1 MIRKKIL
8 AKRIAAYLTLGMF
21 TFQQISFAAAVPDE
35 AAPEERRPIV
45 TSADNGVPVV
55 NIAATNGAGVSIN
68 EYSELSIDPA
78 GLILNNGYTIS
89 RTELA
94 GWIDRNPNLAYGP
107 AQIIVNQVTGAGITN
122 MNGFLEVAGGRAD
135 VVIANEN
142 GIRVSGGGFINT
154 DRAVLTTGRPE
165 FGSNGSLDRIRVTEG
180 VVSFEGKGI
189 DARGAS
195 SLEVLTRAEQINAD
209 IFANHTTHI
218 GGANDISYGSLT
230 AAPIEG
236 TGETPAVTL
245 DAAAVGGM
253 YANKI
258 RLVGTEKG
266 LGVNMGGKLVAS
278 EAAAIDA
285 DGTLHVTG
293 LINSGGSTAVTAEK
307 IQLDEGG
314 RIYGN
319 DISIKADTLVNQR
332 NEAPEQNLQKE
343 VRLLK
348 EKSEALDAVVRQDV
362 TQLRGVRAQR
372 RYQLDI
378 KEATAAYEQ
387 QRERTE
393 AARTALANHEA
404 SAVAARR
411 NLSVEAGT
419 IKNSADSILYSG
431 SDMTLNAKDTVMN
444 SGGRIE
450 SGGNMRITAPTV
462 RNENSAFSVQRV
474 VSPLRSNP
482 VRIRIDEPGN
492 REQGQTFDAGEF
504 DKIDNGYGA
513 YHRGNPDKFQL
524 CTFIHTQTQTS
535 ENALRMTN
543 AGVIESGGNLTIQ
556 GNLKNDNSQ
565 VVAGKHLSIT
575 GAADNIAA
583 QTDRRTVTFGY
594 TRASYTDRRN
604 RIHKGHVRKYRS
616 AVFMTPQA
624 EDDRPHSLGIAAL
637 GDQEDVTLATRRNV
651 NGFLDPFSIDKTAQE
666 HLHLGDGITTLK
678 DPGALFKLHPEPGAK
693 YLIETDPAFTDKK
706 RFLSSDYMLE
716 QLKWDPDKMQ
726 KRLGDGFYERRL
738 IIDQILQRTGSIL
751 PDGYE
756 DVDAAIKA
764 LMDAGIAAA
773 KDLQIAPGIALSK
786 EQIAKLKSDIIW
798 IEEQEVEVGGIREK
812 VLVPHVYFTSTKGL
826 TLSPDGSII
835 SARSIDIQTQE
846 DVHNA
851 GLILGKEDLRVDAKN
866 FANEGDIYAGT
877 AVVKTSG
884 DIRQN
889 GSITAERKAAL
900 IAGGSISSENN
911 IEHFAHQDVVRRMAD
926 ISVTGDDGT
935 LTLNAQKDIDLKGA
949 TLSAGGKNGTV
960 IVNAGENIHLKTDTL
975 SADKDMTQSGDNY
988 LRTKRSTELGTTI
1001 KAGSDV
1007 SLHAGENIDARAAYI
1022 RSDEGNVSLN
1032 ADKDISLTAGREISD
1047 DAYGIKYKSQGL
1059 LSSTTNTI
1067 RSRRESDHAIGT
1079 TISGKNVDIAADNDI
1094 ELRAAN
1100 IAADENAAVRA
1111 KDTVSL
1117 TPEAQRDITENFK
1130 SVKKSG
1136 IMGQGFGVFIGT
1148 KKTTDTYEGDALTRQ
1163 GTAIAATGSIS
1174 IAADKDAHLTN
1185 AALYAG
1191 KDADITAAG
1200 VKLDGKDNI
1209 IKEKYTHEVSQSGL
1223 SVSLGGAVMD
1233 TYNDIARPV
1242 RRIGAV
1248 RDDRLRGLYAWE
1260 IGRKLYDLT
1269 KKPADG
1275 IARYKE
1281 LLKGKNAF
1289 GLNIGLGSS
1298 HASSTTEILSYE
1310 NTGSKIE
1317 AGTDLSLRARE
1328 NDISMTGGTLQGKNV
1343 TLEAKNNIDLHAAEN
1358 TTHTVTKERSSSAGV
1373 SATYTFGAGITS
1385 VGINAERAASDGI
1398 GDRTTYTPAIIQA
1411 QEKLSMTSGADTNI
1425 IGSQASGKKVNMEV
1439 GGNLNI
1445 ESLQEKDNYS
1455 EKNSSSGFGISAELS
1470 GGKVLGK
1477 PDPFVS
1483 FGRGKIA
1490 SAWKSVTGQAG
1501 IYAGA
1506 DGFDIHV
1513 KKNTDLQG
1521 AVIASEAS
1529 SDKNKLS
1536 TGTLTHSDLENSAE
1550 YSAHQYGLTIHG
1562 LTQGKIKNKAEKNS
1576 SDSGKPENH
1585 TAESAQKSIPGIKY
1599 GLSTA
1604 TNIGLRVGANAKSVT
1619 SSGVAPAVIEV
1630 REGDAES
1637 IRALRRD
1644 TEATLSTL
1652 QKIYDKD
1659 DVKEQQELASL
1670 FLRTMDREI
1679 GSLAAQM
1686 EKRAKTPSEKEKWAE
1701 GGAYRQGLRILA
1713 SGIAG
1718 NLASGNFSAGAVGAA
1733 TSELFQKSISKLHN
1747 KSLEMIASGLLGA
1760 VGAGIAGGSGLD
1772 GAVPAA
1778 YAVQY
1783 NRYGHR
1789 RKYDGEIVKKKDG
1802 KFYSY
1807 NLASNED
1814 ELIKDPSEGGT
1825 KTVIVWEED
1834 ENENGYD
1841 VVYYADGRKVR
1852 FDGDFTSQTATPDKT
1867 NFILSNAVDEKD
1879 QLDLHITADKGISL
1893 NEVVTKKNFR
1903 TGFLDRFVDEGHGVV
1918 NSVKMIAEEPE
1929 QSARILFQ
1937 TIAAMTDID
1946 VLREVPTSVLDGIN
1960 ESLKTLRTGDSYER
1974 GRTTADILLQV
1985 ASFFPQGR
1993 VMKIFKGAEGAL
2005 MAIRAGRGFEEGI
2018 GAARKLNQPSL
2029 LIREGIQAKKAA
2041 GETAKAAG
2049 TEHRAQKAIA
2059 GEQKAAQAE
2068 KTGDRIGESVKKE
2081 PADGKVDKPAKAE
2094 KVEESE
2100 GTKAN
2105 TPAQTEKAGE
2115 SVSKAEDLLTSEGK
2129 FRKKEL
2135 EEGYLIYVARK
2146 EKQGA
2151 PPRDRIDWKEARD
2164 YFLNDSPMARGNKFN
2179 NTANEK
2185 EWYPYNEVNL
2195 ENRKR
2200 LDSYN
2205 PEKGEIVSRKAT
2217 DLEMIEMKT
2226 FESYLREL
2234 KNKYPP
2240 GTKIRSNKYDEIDG
2254 QELHGTQILEIPAS
2268 NRNFERIDEYV
2279 ALARD
2284 KYGITIR
2291 FREE

>member
-1 MIRKKIL
+1 MKRKNLL

-21 TFQQISFAAAVPDE
+21 TFQQISFAAAVPDA

-45 TSADNGVPVV
+45 TQAENGVPVV
-55 NIAATNGAGVSIN
+55 NIATTNGAGVSLN

-89 RTELA
+89 KTELA

-107 AQIIVNQVTGAGITN
+107 AQIIVNQVTGPGITN
-122 MNGFLEVAGGRAD
+122 MNGFLEVAGSKAD

-154 DRAVLTTGRPE
+154 DRAILTTGRPE
-165 FGSNGSLDRIRVTEG
+165 FGRDGSLDRIRVTEG
-180 VVSFEGKGI
+180 AVSFEGKGI

-209 IFANHTTHI
+209 IFANQTTHI
-218 GGANDISYGSLT
+218 GGANNISYGSLT

-293 LINSGGSTAVTAEK
+293 LVNSGGSTAVTAEK

-393 AARTALANHEA
+393 AARTALATHEA

-431 SDMTLNAKDTVMN
+431 GDMTLNAKDTALN

-450 SGGNMRITAPTV
+450 SGGNMHITAPTV

-482 VRIRIDEPGN
+482 LRIRIDEPGN

-624 EDDRPHSLGIAAL
+624 EDDRPYSLGIAAL
-637 GDQEDVTLATRRNV
+637 GDKEDVTLATRRNV

-666 HLHLGDGITTLK
+666 HLRLGDGIITLK

-716 QLKWDPDKMQ
+716 QLKWNPDAVQ

-738 IIDQILQRTGSIL
+738 IIDQILERTGAI
-751 PDGYE
+751 PGGDK
-756 DVDAAIKA
+756 DADAAIKA

-773 KDLQIAPGIALSK
+773 KDLQLAPGIALSK

-798 IEEQEVEVGGIREK
+798 VEEQEVEVGGIREK

-851 GLILGKEDLRVDAKN
+851 GLILGKDDLRVDAKN
-866 FANEGDIYAGT
+866 FANEGDIYART

-889 GSITAERKAAL
+889 GSITAERNAEL
-900 IAGGSISSENN
+900 TAGGSISSENN

-935 LTLNAQKDIDLKGA
+935 LTLDAQKDIDLKGA
-949 TLSAGGKNGTV
+949 TLSAGGKNAAV
-960 IVNAGENIHLKTDTL
+960 IVNAGENIRLTTDTL

-988 LRTKRSTELGTTI
+988 LRTKRSTELSTTI
-1001 KAGSDV
+1001 KASGDV

-1032 ADKDISLTAGREISD
+1032 ADKDISLTAGREILD

-1059 LSSTTNTI
+1059 LSSTTTTV
-1067 RSRRESDHAIGT
+1067 RSRRESDHAVGT
-1079 TISGKNVDIAADNDI
+1079 TISGKNVGISADNDI
-1094 ELRAAN
+1094 DLKAAN
-1100 IAADENAAVRA
+1100 IAADKDVAVRA
-1111 KDTVSL
+1111 KGTVSL
-1117 TPEAQRDITENFK
+1117 TPEAQKDLSENYK

-1148 KKTTDTYEGDALTRQ
+1148 KKTTDTYEGDALTQR
-1163 GTAIAATGSIS
+1163 GTIIAAKGNIHIS
-1174 IAADKDAHLTN
+1174 ADKDAHLTN

-1191 KDADITAAG
+1191 KDASIAAAG
-1200 VKLDGKDNI
+1200 VKLDGKDNVV
-1209 IKEKYTHEVSQSGL
+1209 KEKYTHEVSQSGL
-1223 SVSLGGAVMD
+1223 SVSLGGTVMD

-1248 RDDRLRGLYAWE
+1248 ENGMLKGLYAWQ
-1260 IGRKLYDLT
+1260 IGNKIHDLT

-1275 IARYKE
+1275 IAKYKE
-1281 LLKGKNAF
+1281 ILKGKNAF

-1298 HASSTTEILSYE
+1298 RYSDSTEILSHE
-1310 NTGSKIE
+1310 NVGSKIE

-1343 TLEAKNNIDLHAAEN
+1343 TLEAKKNIDLRAAEN
-1358 TTHTVTKERSSSAGV
+1358 TTHTVTESRSSS
-1373 SATYTFGAGITS
+1373 
-1385 VGINAERAASDGI
+1385 VGISASYSFGTGTMTDVGIHADRASSTGI
-1398 GDRTTYTPAIIQA
+1398 GERTTYTPAIVQA
-1411 QEKLSMTSGADTNI
+1411 KEKLSMTAGADTNI
-1425 IGSQASGKKVNMEV
+1425 IGSQASGKKVDMKV

-1445 ESLQEKDNYS
+1445 ESLQEKDDYR
-1455 EKNSSSGFGISAELS
+1455 EKNSSSGFNISASMS
-1470 GGKVLGK
+1470 GGINTND
-1477 PDPFVS
+1477 PDIAAS
-1483 FGRGKIA
+1483 YSKGKIH
-1490 SAWKSVTGQAG
+1490 SNWKSITGQAG

-1506 DGFDIHV
+1506 DGFHIHV
-1513 KKNTDLQG
+1513 EKNTDLKG
-1521 AVIASEAS
+1521 AVIASEAA
-1529 SDKNKLS
+1529 SDKNTLS
-1536 TGTLTHSDLENSAE
+1536 TGTLTYGNIENSAS
-1550 YSAHQYGLTIHG
+1550 YSASSKGLSYRKFASGAYGAGEGYNMKGLTPV
-1562 LTQGKIKNKAEKNS
+1562 LS
-1576 SDSGKPENH
+1576 VP
-1585 TAESAQKSIPGIKY
+1585 AQ
-1599 GLSTA
+1599 
-1604 TNIGLRVGANAKSVT
+1604 
-1619 SSGVAPAVIEV
+1619 
-1630 REGDAES
+1630 GDAASTTKSAIAPGS
-1637 IRALRRD
+1637 IDVRKNPNQDLSDLSRNTSNALNELGRIFD
-1644 TEATLSTL
+1644 KK
-1652 QKIYDKD
+1652 KIE
-1659 DVKEQQELASL
+1659 EQQELAAV
-1670 FLRTMDREI
+1670 FGE
-1679 GSLAAQM
+1679 
-1686 EKRAKTPSEKEKWAE
+1686 E
-1701 GGAYRQGLRILA
+1701 AYRLAHNMKDDGSGRKILVHA
-1713 SGIAG
+1713 AIGGIMSSITGAG
-1718 NLASGNFSAGAVGAA
+1718 F
-1733 TSELFQKSISKLHN
+1733 TS
-1747 KSLEMIASGLLGA
+1747 GA
-1760 VGAGIAGGSGLD
+1760 VGAG
-1772 GAVPAA
+1772 
-1778 YAVQY
+1778 
-1783 NRYGHR
+1783 
-1789 RKYDGEIVKKKDG
+1789 
-1802 KFYSY
+1802 
-1807 NLASNED
+1807 
-1814 ELIKDPSEGGT
+1814 
-1825 KTVIVWEED
+1825 
-1834 ENENGYD
+1834 
-1841 VVYYADGRKVR
+1841 
-1852 FDGDFTSQTATPDKT
+1852 
-1867 NFILSNAVDEKD
+1867 
-1879 QLDLHITADKGISL
+1879 L
-1893 NEVVTKKNFR
+1893 NEAVIKEIDK
-1903 TGFLDRFVDEGHGVV
+1903 
-1918 NSVKMIAEEPE
+1918 IAKHDP
-1929 QSARILFQ
+1929 
-1937 TIAAMTDID
+1937 
-1946 VLREVPTSVLDGIN
+1946 
-1960 ESLKTLRTGDSYER
+1960 
-1974 GRTTADILLQV
+1974 
-1985 ASFFPQGR
+1985 
-1993 VMKIFKGAEGAL
+1993 
-2005 MAIRAGRGFEEGI
+2005 
-2018 GAARKLNQPSL
+2018 GAAQIVSA
-2029 LIREGIQAKKAA
+2029 IVGAA
-2041 GETAKAAG
+2041 AAKAAG
-2049 TEHRAQKAIA
+2049 GNAAAGASAAASGTKWNYLLVNQYNRMRRELAAAKTE
-2059 GEQKAAQAE
+2059 EEKAAVIAFWTKIYDKQRAE
-2068 KTGDRIGESVKKE
+2068 LKQDIENFPFDGSKITRLWYEYKFLRKYRNPLYELDGTASFILPPTLSTGSKNDDPVLGKEVLQNIVSGTESLKYGYLGDHGNIPSTAQTGFRWLGRVGGVSGSIFSITDFHEDYQKYSGGDLAKAWISDLIPLGSGLAGGAAGTYVGTYIGGLVGGGSGVLTGGAAGTIVGPEGTVVGGGAGGILGGITGVSVGALVGGYTGGIVGGTAGAYIKDYVRKEQFKIKTDEEKKE
-2081 PADGKVDKPAKAE
+2081 EHSQKDD
-2094 KVEESE
+2094 
-2100 GTKAN
+2100 
-2105 TPAQTEKAGE
+2105 
-2115 SVSKAEDLLTSEGK
+2115 
-2129 FRKKEL
+2129 
-2135 EEGYLIYVARK
+2135 
-2146 EKQGA
+2146 
-2151 PPRDRIDWKEARD
+2151 
-2164 YFLNDSPMARGNKFN
+2164 
-2179 NTANEK
+2179 
-2185 EWYPYNEVNL
+2185 
-2195 ENRKR
+2195 
-2200 LDSYN
+2200 
-2205 PEKGEIVSRKAT
+2205 
-2217 DLEMIEMKT
+2217 
-2226 FESYLREL
+2226 
-2234 KNKYPP
+2234 
-2240 GTKIRSNKYDEIDG
+2240 
-2254 QELHGTQILEIPAS
+2254 QE
-2268 NRNFERIDEYV
+2268 
-2279 ALARD
+2279 
-2284 KYGITIR
+2284 
-2291 FREE
+2291 

>member
-45 TSADNGVPVV
+45 TSADNGIPVV
-55 NIAATNGAGVSIN
+55 NIAARNGAGVSIN

-142 GIRVSGGGFINT
+142 GIRVNGGGFINT

-165 FGSNGSLDRIRVTEG
+165 FGRDGSLDRIRVTEG
-180 VVSFEGKGI
+180 AVSFEGKGI
-189 DARGAS
+189 DARGAN
-195 SLEVLTRAEQINAD
+195 SLEVLTRAERINAD

-236 TGETPAVTL
+236 TGETPTVTL

-419 IKNSADSILYSG
+419 IKNSADSILYNG
-431 SDMTLNAKDTVMN
+431 SDMTLNAKDAVVN

-492 REQGQTFDAGEF
+492 REEGQTFDAGEF

-543 AGVIESGGNLTIQ
+543 AGVIESGGNLTVA
-556 GNLKNDNSQ
+556 GSLVNDNSQ

-575 GAADNIAA
+575 GATDNIAA

-604 RIHKGHVRKYRS
+604 RIHKGHVRKYRR

-624 EDDRPHSLGIAAL
+624 EDAQPRSLGIAAL
-637 GDQEDVTLATRRNV
+637 GDKEDVTLATRRNV

-666 HLHLGDGITTLK
+666 HLRLGDGITTLK

-716 QLKWDPDKMQ
+716 QLKWDPDKIQ

-738 IIDQILQRTGSIL
+738 IIDQILQRTGTI
-751 PDGYE
+751 PGGDE
-756 DVDAAIKA
+756 DADAAIKA

-773 KDLQIAPGIALSK
+773 KDLQLAPGIALSK

-812 VLVPHVYFTSTKGL
+812 VLVPHVYFTSTNGL

-851 GLILGKEDLRVDAKN
+851 GLILGKEDLRVDAKT

-889 GSITAERKAAL
+889 GSITAERKAEL
-900 IAGGSISSENN
+900 TAGGSISSENN

-935 LTLNAQKDIDLKGA
+935 LTLDAQKDIDLKGA
-949 TLSAGGKNGTV
+949 TLSAGGKNAAV
-960 IVNAGENIHLKTDTL
+960 IVNAGENIRLTTDTL

-1007 SLHAGENIDARAAYI
+1007 SLHAGENIEARAAYI
-1022 RSDEGNVSLN
+1022 RSDEGSVTLN

-1059 LSSTTNTI
+1059 LSSTKTTV

-1111 KDTVSL
+1111 KGTVSL
-1117 TPEAQRDITENFK
+1117 TPEARRDITENYK

-1148 KKTTDTYEGDALTRQ
+1148 KKTTDTYEGDALTRR
-1163 GTAIAATGSIS
+1163 GTTIAATGSIS
-1174 IAADKDAHLTN
+1174 ISADQDAHLTN

-1191 KDADITAAG
+1191 KDASITAAG

-1223 SVSLGGAVMD
+1223 SISLGGAVMD

-1298 HASSTTEILSYE
+1298 RSSSTTEILSYE

-1328 NDISMTGGTLQGKNV
+1328 KDISMTGGTLQGKNV
-1343 TLEAKNNIDLHAAEN
+1343 TLEAKKNIDLRAAEN

-1425 IGSQASGKKVNMEV
+1425 IGSQASGKKVNMKV

-1445 ESLQEKDNYS
+1445 ESLQEKDDYR
-1455 EKNSSSGFGISAELS
+1455 EKNSSSGFNISASMS
-1470 GGKVLGK
+1470 GGINTND
-1477 PDPFVS
+1477 PDIAAS
-1483 FGRGKIA
+1483 YSKGKIH
-1490 SAWKSVTGQAG
+1490 SNWKSTTGQAG

-1506 DGFDIHV
+1506 DGFHIHV
-1513 KKNTDLQG
+1513 KKNTDLKG
-1521 AVIASEAS
+1521 AVIASEAA
-1529 SDKNKLS
+1529 SDKNTLS
-1536 TGTLTHSDLENSAE
+1536 TENLTYGNIENSAS
-1550 YSAHQYGLTIHG
+1550 YSASSKGLSYRKFASGAYGAGEGYNMKGLTPV
-1562 LTQGKIKNKAEKNS
+1562 LS
-1576 SDSGKPENH
+1576 VP
-1585 TAESAQKSIPGIKY
+1585 AQ
-1599 GLSTA
+1599 
-1604 TNIGLRVGANAKSVT
+1604 
-1619 SSGVAPAVIEV
+1619 
-1630 REGDAES
+1630 GDAASTTKSAIAPGS
-1637 IRALRRD
+1637 IDVRKNPNQDLSDLSRNTSNALNELGRIFD
-1644 TEATLSTL
+1644 KK
-1652 QKIYDKD
+1652 KIE
-1659 DVKEQQELASL
+1659 EQQELAAV
-1670 FLRTMDREI
+1670 FGE
-1679 GSLAAQM
+1679 
-1686 EKRAKTPSEKEKWAE
+1686 E
-1701 GGAYRQGLRILA
+1701 AYRLAHNMKDDGSGRKILVHAAIGGIMSRIT
-1713 SGIAG
+1713 G
-1718 NLASGNFSAGAVGAA
+1718 VGF
-1733 TSELFQKSISKLHN
+1733 TS
-1747 KSLEMIASGLLGA
+1747 GA
-1760 VGAGIAGGSGLD
+1760 VGAGLNEAVIKEIDKIAKHDPGAAQIVSAIIGAAAAKAVGGTAGAGASAATSGTKNNWLGAEQNDFVHELSEALESRDQEKINEVLAKYYALSNYYDQHGMTGEGDDQRITASLYPLLECLIPEDKKYWLD
-1772 GAVPAA
+1772 GGLNYTLNNIVCMDPALFALANQKRHDLEVNGYAEGVIPSNDYHVAERAAEVKMNSEIPKTNYATEESSVTTKAVGIATDLVATNVLSRGLLLAPSA
-1778 YAVQY
+1778 YLYA
-1783 NRYGHR
+1783 RYGEGESL
-1789 RKYDGEIVKKKDG
+1789 YFSEDSVVSYEIVHSQD
-1802 KFYSY
+1802 FI
-1807 NLASNED
+1807 D
-1814 ELIKDPSEGGT
+1814 EIRTRGRAIPVGSSET
-1825 KTVIVWEED
+1825 
-1834 ENENGYD
+1834 
-1841 VVYYADGRKVR
+1841 R
-1852 FDGDFTSQTATPDKT
+1852 FT
-1867 NFILSNAVDEKD
+1867 
-1879 QLDLHITADKGISL
+1879 
-1893 NEVVTKKNFR
+1893 
-1903 TGFLDRFVDEGHGVV
+1903 
-1918 NSVKMIAEEPE
+1918 SVKMNASGGIDPW
-1929 QSARILFQ
+1929 LTFG
-1937 TIAAMTDID
+1937 TIKLAITITHNMDNTYT
-1946 VLREVPTSVLDGIN
+1946 V
-1960 ESLKTLRTGDSYER
+1960 
-1974 GRTTADILLQV
+1974 
-1985 ASFFPQGR
+1985 
-1993 VMKIFKGAEGAL
+1993 EG
-2005 MAIRAGRGFEEGI
+2005 
-2018 GAARKLNQPSL
+2018 
-2029 LIREGIQAKKAA
+2029 
-2041 GETAKAAG
+2041 
-2049 TEHRAQKAIA
+2049 
-2059 GEQKAAQAE
+2059 
-2068 KTGDRIGESVKKE
+2068 V
-2081 PADGKVDKPAKAE
+2081 
-2094 KVEESE
+2094 
-2100 GTKAN
+2100 
-2105 TPAQTEKAGE
+2105 
-2115 SVSKAEDLLTSEGK
+2115 AEDLYNFEHLTLDGW
-2129 FRKKEL
+2129 KKIVE
-2135 EEGYLIYVARK
+2135 
-2146 EKQGA
+2146 
-2151 PPRDRIDWKEARD
+2151 
-2164 YFLNDSPMARGNKFN
+2164 MGNNIAYDLQK
-2179 NTANEK
+2179 
-2185 EWYPYNEVNL
+2185 
-2195 ENRKR
+2195 
-2200 LDSYN
+2200 
-2205 PEKGEIVSRKAT
+2205 KGEIRPYTWKAN
-2217 DLEMIEMKT
+2217 I
-2226 FESYLREL
+2226 
-2234 KNKYPP
+2234 
-2240 GTKIRSNKYDEIDG
+2240 
-2254 QELHGTQILEIPAS
+2254 HA
-2268 NRNFERIDEYV
+2268 
-2279 ALARD
+2279 
-2284 KYGITIR
+2284 TIH
-2291 FREE
+2291 EKL

>member
-45 TSADNGVPVV
+45 TSADNGIPVV

-122 MNGFLEVAGGRAD
+122 MNGFLEIAGGRAD

-154 DRAVLTTGRPE
+154 DRAILTTGRPE

-180 VVSFEGKGI
+180 AVSFEGKGI
-189 DARGAS
+189 DARGAN

-209 IFANHTTHI
+209 IFANQTTHI

-293 LINSGGSTAVTAEK
+293 LINSGGRTAVTAEK
-307 IQLDEGG
+307 IQLEAGG

-319 DISIKADTLVNQR
+319 DISIKADSLVNQR
-332 NEAPEQNLQKE
+332 NEELEQNLQKE

-404 SAVAARR
+404 SAVAARK

-431 SDMTLNAKDTVMN
+431 SDMTLNAKDTVVN

-450 SGGNMRITAPTV
+450 SGGNMHITAPTV

-492 REQGQTFDAGEF
+492 REEGQTFDAGEF

-513 YHRGNPDKFQL
+513 YHQGNPDKFQL
-524 CTFIHTQTQTS
+524 CTFIHTKTQTS
-535 ENALRMTN
+535 ENIVRMTN

-575 GAADNIAA
+575 GATDNIAA

-624 EDDRPHSLGIAAL
+624 EDDRPYSLGIAAL
-637 GDQEDVTLATRRNV
+637 GDKEDITLATRRNV

-666 HLHLGDGITTLK
+666 HLHLGDGIITLK

-716 QLKWDPDKMQ
+716 QLKWDPDKIQ

-773 KDLQIAPGIALSK
+773 KDLQIAPGIVLSK

-798 IEEQEVEVGGIREK
+798 LEEQEVEINGIREK

-835 SARSIDIQTQE
+835 SAKNISINSTE
-846 DVHNA
+846 NVHNA
-851 GLILGKEDLRVDAKN
+851 GLILGKQDLRVDAKT

-889 GSITAERKAAL
+889 GSITAERKAEL
-900 IAGGSISSENN
+900 TAGGSISSENN
-911 IEHFAHQDVVRRMAD
+911 IEHFAHQDVAGRMAG

-935 LTLNAQKDIDLKGA
+935 LTLDAQKDIDLKGA
-949 TLSAGGKNGTV
+949 TLSAGGKNAAV
-960 IVNAGENIHLKTDTL
+960 IVNAGENIHLTTDTL

-1007 SLHAGENIDARAAYI
+1007 SLHAGENIEARAAYI
-1022 RSDEGNVSLN
+1022 RSDEGNVTLN
-1032 ADKDISLTAGREISD
+1032 AGNDISLTAGREISD

-1059 LSSTTNTI
+1059 LSSTTTTV
-1067 RSRRESDHAIGT
+1067 RSRRESDHAVGT

-1111 KDTVSL
+1111 KGTVSL
-1117 TPEAQRDITENFK
+1117 TPEVQRDITENYK

-1163 GTAIAATGSIS
+1163 GTTIAATGSIS
-1174 IAADKDAHLTN
+1174 ISADQDAHLTN

-1191 KDADITAAG
+1191 KDASITAAG

-1223 SVSLGGAVMD
+1223 SISLGGAVMD

-1298 HASSTTEILSYE
+1298 HASSTTEILSHE

-1317 AGTDLSLRARE
+1317 AGTDLSLRAHE

-1445 ESLQEKDNYS
+1445 ESLQEKDDYR
-1455 EKNSSSGFGISAELS
+1455 EKNSSSGFNISASMS
-1470 GGKVLGK
+1470 GGINTND
-1477 PDPFVS
+1477 PDIAAS
-1483 FGRGKIA
+1483 YSKGKIH
-1490 SAWKSVTGQAG
+1490 SNWKSITGQAG

-1513 KKNTDLQG
+1513 KKNTDLKG
-1521 AVIASEAS
+1521 SVIASEAA
-1529 SDKNKLS
+1529 SDKNTLS
-1536 TGTLTHSDLENSAE
+1536 TETLTYGNIENSAS
-1550 YSAHQYGLTIHG
+1550 YSASSKGLSYRKFANGAYGAGEGYNMKGLTPV
-1562 LTQGKIKNKAEKNS
+1562 LS
-1576 SDSGKPENH
+1576 VP
-1585 TAESAQKSIPGIKY
+1585 AQ
-1599 GLSTA
+1599 
-1604 TNIGLRVGANAKSVT
+1604 
-1619 SSGVAPAVIEV
+1619 
-1630 REGDAES
+1630 GDAASTTKSAIAPGS
-1637 IRALRRD
+1637 IDVRKNPNQNLSDLSRNTSNALNELGRIFD
-1644 TEATLSTL
+1644 KK
-1652 QKIYDKD
+1652 KIE
-1659 DVKEQQELASL
+1659 EQQELAAV
-1670 FLRTMDREI
+1670 FGE
-1679 GSLAAQM
+1679 
-1686 EKRAKTPSEKEKWAE
+1686 E
-1701 GGAYRQGLRILA
+1701 AYRLAHNMKDDGSGRKILVHA
-1713 SGIAG
+1713 AIGGIMSSITGAG
-1718 NLASGNFSAGAVGAA
+1718 F
-1733 TSELFQKSISKLHN
+1733 TS
-1747 KSLEMIASGLLGA
+1747 GA
-1760 VGAGIAGGSGLD
+1760 VGAG
-1772 GAVPAA
+1772 
-1778 YAVQY
+1778 
-1783 NRYGHR
+1783 
-1789 RKYDGEIVKKKDG
+1789 
-1802 KFYSY
+1802 
-1807 NLASNED
+1807 
-1814 ELIKDPSEGGT
+1814 
-1825 KTVIVWEED
+1825 
-1834 ENENGYD
+1834 
-1841 VVYYADGRKVR
+1841 
-1852 FDGDFTSQTATPDKT
+1852 
-1867 NFILSNAVDEKD
+1867 
-1879 QLDLHITADKGISL
+1879 L
-1893 NEVVTKKNFR
+1893 NEAVIKEIDK
-1903 TGFLDRFVDEGHGVV
+1903 
-1918 NSVKMIAEEPE
+1918 IAKHDP
-1929 QSARILFQ
+1929 
-1937 TIAAMTDID
+1937 
-1946 VLREVPTSVLDGIN
+1946 
-1960 ESLKTLRTGDSYER
+1960 
-1974 GRTTADILLQV
+1974 
-1985 ASFFPQGR
+1985 
-1993 VMKIFKGAEGAL
+1993 
-2005 MAIRAGRGFEEGI
+2005 
-2018 GAARKLNQPSL
+2018 GAAQIVSA
-2029 LIREGIQAKKAA
+2029 IVGAA
-2041 GETAKAAG
+2041 AAKAAG
-2049 TEHRAQKAIA
+2049 GNAAAGASAAASGTKWNYLLVNQYNRMRRELAAAKTE
-2059 GEQKAAQAE
+2059 EEKAAVIAFWTKIYDKQRAE
-2068 KTGDRIGESVKKE
+2068 LKQDIENFPFDGSKITRLWYEYKFLRKYRNPLYELDGTASFILPPTLSTGSKNDDPVLGKEVLQNIVSGTESLKYSYLGDHGYIPSTAQTGFRWLGRVGGASGSIFSITDFHEDYQKYSGGDLAKAWISDLIPLGSGLAGGAAGTYVGTYIGGLVGGGSGVLTGGAAGTIVGPEGTVVGGGAGGILGGITGVSVGALVGGYTGGIVGGTAGAYIKDYVRKEQFKIKTDEEKKE
-2081 PADGKVDKPAKAE
+2081 E
-2094 KVEESE
+2094 H
-2100 GTKAN
+2100 
-2105 TPAQTEKAGE
+2105 
-2115 SVSKAEDLLTSEGK
+2115 
-2129 FRKKEL
+2129 
-2135 EEGYLIYVARK
+2135 
-2146 EKQGA
+2146 
-2151 PPRDRIDWKEARD
+2151 
-2164 YFLNDSPMARGNKFN
+2164 SPK
-2179 NTANEK
+2179 
-2185 EWYPYNEVNL
+2185 
-2195 ENRKR
+2195 
-2200 LDSYN
+2200 D
-2205 PEKGEIVSRKAT
+2205 
-2217 DLEMIEMKT
+2217 D
-2226 FESYLREL
+2226 
-2234 KNKYPP
+2234 
-2240 GTKIRSNKYDEIDG
+2240 
-2254 QELHGTQILEIPAS
+2254 QE
-2268 NRNFERIDEYV
+2268 
-2279 ALARD
+2279 
-2284 KYGITIR
+2284 
-2291 FREE
+2291 

>member
-1 MIRKKIL
+1 MICRKTL

-45 TSADNGVPVV
+45 TSADNGIPVV

-142 GIRVSGGGFINT
+142 GIRVNGGGFINT

-165 FGSNGSLDRIRVTEG
+165 FGRDGSLDRIRVTEG
-180 VVSFEGKGI
+180 AVSFEGKGI
-189 DARGAS
+189 DARGAN

-209 IFANHTTHI
+209 IFANQTTHI

-293 LINSGGSTAVTAEK
+293 LINSGGRTAVTAEK
-307 IQLDEGG
+307 IQLEAGG

-319 DISIKADTLVNQR
+319 DISIKADSLVNQR
-332 NEAPEQNLQKE
+332 NEELEQNLQKE

-404 SAVAARR
+404 SAVAARK

-431 SDMTLNAKDTVMN
+431 SDMTLNAKDTVVN

-450 SGGNMRITAPTV
+450 SGGNMHITAPTV

-492 REQGQTFDAGEF
+492 REEGQTFDAGEF

-513 YHRGNPDKFQL
+513 YHQGNPDKFQL
-524 CTFIHTQTQTS
+524 CTFIHTKTQTS
-535 ENALRMTN
+535 ENIVRMTN

-575 GAADNIAA
+575 GATDNIAA

-624 EDDRPHSLGIAAL
+624 EDDRPYSLGIAAL
-637 GDQEDVTLATRRNV
+637 GDKEDITLATRRNV

-666 HLHLGDGITTLK
+666 HLHLGDGIITLK

-773 KDLQIAPGIALSK
+773 KDLQIAPGIVLSK

-798 IEEQEVEVGGIREK
+798 LEEQEVEINGIREK

-835 SARSIDIQTQE
+835 SAKNISINSTE
-846 DVHNA
+846 NVHNA
-851 GLILGKEDLRVDAKN
+851 GLILGKQDLRVDAKT

-889 GSITAERKAAL
+889 GSITAERKAEL
-900 IAGGSISSENN
+900 TAGGSISSENN
-911 IEHFAHQDVVRRMAD
+911 IEHFAHQDVAGRMAG

-935 LTLNAQKDIDLKGA
+935 LTLDAQKDIDLKGA

-960 IVNAGENIHLKTDTL
+960 RLNAGENIRLTTDTL

-1007 SLHAGENIDARAAYI
+1007 SLHAGENIEARAAYI

-1059 LSSTTNTI
+1059 LSSTTTTV
-1067 RSRRESDHAIGT
+1067 RSRQESDHAVGT
-1079 TISGKNVDIAADNDI
+1079 TISGKNVGISADNDI
-1094 ELRAAN
+1094 DLKAAN
-1100 IAADENAAVRA
+1100 ITADENVSVEA
-1111 KDTVSL
+1111 KGTVSL
-1117 TPEAQRDITENFK
+1117 TPEAQKDLSENYK

-1136 IMGQGFGVFIGT
+1136 IMGQGFGVFIGS
-1148 KKTTDTYEGDALTRQ
+1148 KKTTDTYEGDALTQR
-1163 GTAIAATGSIS
+1163 GTIIAAKGSVN
-1174 IAADKDAHLTN
+1174 IAADKDAHLAN

-1191 KDADITAAG
+1191 KEASITAAG
-1200 VKLDGKDNI
+1200 VKLDGKDNVV
-1209 IKEKYTHEVSQSGL
+1209 KEKYTHEVSQSGL
-1223 SVSLGGAVMD
+1223 SVSLGGTVMD

-1248 RDDRLRGLYAWE
+1248 ENGMLKDLYAWQ

-1275 IARYKE
+1275 IAKYKE
-1281 LLKGKNAF
+1281 ILNGKNAF

-1298 HASSTTEILSYE
+1298 RYSDSTEILSHE
-1310 NTGSKIE
+1310 NVGSKIE

-1445 ESLQEKDNYS
+1445 ESLQEKDDYR
-1455 EKNSSSGFGISAELS
+1455 EKNSSSGFNISASMS
-1470 GGKVLGK
+1470 GGINTND
-1477 PDPFVS
+1477 PDIAAS
-1483 FGRGKIA
+1483 YSKGKIH
-1490 SAWKSVTGQAG
+1490 SNWKSITGQAG

-1513 KKNTDLQG
+1513 KKNTDLKG
-1521 AVIASEAS
+1521 SVIASEAA
-1529 SDKNKLS
+1529 SDKNTLS
-1536 TGTLTHSDLENSAE
+1536 TETLTYGNIENSAS
-1550 YSAHQYGLTIHG
+1550 YSASSKGLSYRKFASGAYGAGEGYNMKGLTPV
-1562 LTQGKIKNKAEKNS
+1562 LS
-1576 SDSGKPENH
+1576 VP
-1585 TAESAQKSIPGIKY
+1585 AQ
-1599 GLSTA
+1599 
-1604 TNIGLRVGANAKSVT
+1604 
-1619 SSGVAPAVIEV
+1619 
-1630 REGDAES
+1630 GDAASTTKSAIAPGS
-1637 IRALRRD
+1637 IDVRKNPNQDLSDLSRNTSNALNELGRIFD
-1644 TEATLSTL
+1644 KK
-1652 QKIYDKD
+1652 KIE
-1659 DVKEQQELASL
+1659 EQQELAAV
-1670 FLRTMDREI
+1670 FGE
-1679 GSLAAQM
+1679 
-1686 EKRAKTPSEKEKWAE
+1686 E
-1701 GGAYRQGLRILA
+1701 AYRLAHNMKDDGSGRKILVHA
-1713 SGIAG
+1713 AIGGIMSSITGAG
-1718 NLASGNFSAGAVGAA
+1718 F
-1733 TSELFQKSISKLHN
+1733 TS
-1747 KSLEMIASGLLGA
+1747 GA
-1760 VGAGIAGGSGLD
+1760 VGAGLNEAVIKEIDKIAKHDPGAAQIVSAIIGAAAAKAVGGAAGAGAAVAASGTKWNFFRVAHHHRNSNGSVISTTDEPMIQAAENILIKEDGSKISSDEATQVLYDLAALLETLEPEKSTNTLPLVEKFSSIVRLGEYLHAHGYTQESADRFLNQYTKEINAFADNFIYKKLGSDSGIVFSKTLSRLQFVEKDFQLPNYIYDRTSEQSKKDVNIYGWKYLD
-1772 GAVPAA
+1772 DIRVAVNKDGNIYLDADQKPVLWEADMVAHPVHTIVLKNKIEMAILSRISSPLENKNFLTDADLELSEISDPANFTGAGRVAHIGGKL
-1778 YAVQY
+1778 VQ
-1783 NRYGHR
+1783 GLS
-1789 RKYDGEIVKKKDG
+1789 KEAGETLIKSSLNKSTFYLIRQKAEVALRDFKSKTWDLGNQAILLNKEGMMHILTRHHPSYWLGTLKKHQTFFSTKSSINDIIYTIQKVVYQNKENIINGNLLKDG
-1802 KFYSY
+1802 KPLDKAKETRF
-1807 NLASNED
+1807 LTGQIEA
-1814 ELIKDPSEGGT
+1814 
-1825 KTVIVWEED
+1825 VIDGVK
-1834 ENENGYD
+1834 Y
-1841 VVYYADGRKVR
+1841 VVG
-1852 FDGDFTSQTATPDKT
+1852 
-1867 NFILSNAVDEKD
+1867 
-1879 QLDLHITADKGISL
+1879 
-1893 NEVVTKKNFR
+1893 
-1903 TGFLDRFVDEGHGVV
+1903 
-1918 NSVKMIAEEPE
+1918 
-1929 QSARILFQ
+1929 
-1937 TIAAMTDID
+1937 
-1946 VLREVPTSVLDGIN
+1946 
-1960 ESLKTLRTGDSYER
+1960 
-1974 GRTTADILLQV
+1974 
-1985 ASFFPQGR
+1985 
-1993 VMKIFKGAEGAL
+1993 
-2005 MAIRAGRGFEEGI
+2005 
-2018 GAARKLNQPSL
+2018 
-2029 LIREGIQAKKAA
+2029 
-2041 GETAKAAG
+2041 
-2049 TEHRAQKAIA
+2049 
-2059 GEQKAAQAE
+2059 
-2068 KTGDRIGESVKKE
+2068 
-2081 PADGKVDKPAKAE
+2081 
-2094 KVEESE
+2094 
-2100 GTKAN
+2100 
-2105 TPAQTEKAGE
+2105 
-2115 SVSKAEDLLTSEGK
+2115 
-2129 FRKKEL
+2129 L
-2135 EEGYLIYVARK
+2135 EEGHINQFFIK
-2146 EKQGA
+2146 E
-2151 PPRDRIDWKEARD
+2151 R
-2164 YFLNDSPMARGNKFN
+2164 
-2179 NTANEK
+2179 
-2185 EWYPYNEVNL
+2185 
-2195 ENRKR
+2195 
-2200 LDSYN
+2200 
-2205 PEKGEIVSRKAT
+2205 
-2217 DLEMIEMKT
+2217 
-2226 FESYLREL
+2226 
-2234 KNKYPP
+2234 
-2240 GTKIRSNKYDEIDG
+2240 
-2254 QELHGTQILEIPAS
+2254 
-2268 NRNFERIDEYV
+2268 
-2279 ALARD
+2279 
-2284 KYGITIR
+2284 
-2291 FREE
+2291 

>member
-45 TSADNGVPVV
+45 TSADNGIPVV

-142 GIRVSGGGFINT
+142 GIRVNGGGFINT
-154 DRAVLTTGRPE
+154 DRAILTTGRPE

-180 VVSFEGKGI
+180 AVSFEGKGI
-189 DARGAS
+189 DARGAN
-195 SLEVLTRAEQINAD
+195 SLEVLTRAERINAD

-236 TGETPAVTL
+236 TGETPTVTL

-431 SDMTLNAKDTVMN
+431 SDMTLNAKDTVVN

-492 REQGQTFDAGEF
+492 REEGQTFDAGEF

-543 AGVIESGGNLTIQ
+543 AGVIESGGNLTVA
-556 GNLKNDNSQ
+556 GSLVNDNSQ

-575 GAADNIAA
+575 GATDNIAA

-604 RIHKGHVRKYRS
+604 RIHKGHVRKYRR

-624 EDDRPHSLGIAAL
+624 EDAQPRSLGIAAL
-637 GDQEDVTLATRRNV
+637 GDKEDVTLATRRNV

-666 HLHLGDGITTLK
+666 HLHLGDGIITLK

-773 KDLQIAPGIALSK
+773 KDLQIAPGIVLSK

-798 IEEQEVEVGGIREK
+798 LEEQEVEINGIREK

-835 SARSIDIQTQE
+835 SAKNISINSTE
-846 DVHNA
+846 NVHNA
-851 GLILGKEDLRVDAKN
+851 GLILGKQDLRVDAKT

-889 GSITAERKAAL
+889 GSITAERKAEL
-900 IAGGSISSENN
+900 TAGGSISSENN

-935 LTLNAQKDIDLKGA
+935 LTLDAQKDIDLKGA
-949 TLSAGGKNGTV
+949 TLSAGGKNAAV
-960 IVNAGENIHLKTDTL
+960 IVNAGENIRLTTDTL

-1007 SLHAGENIDARAAYI
+1007 SLHAGENIEARAAYI
-1022 RSDEGNVSLN
+1022 RSDEGSVTLN

-1059 LSSTTNTI
+1059 LSSTTTTV
-1067 RSRRESDHAIGT
+1067 RSRQESDHAVGT
-1079 TISGKNVDIAADNDI
+1079 TISGKNVGISADNDI
-1094 ELRAAN
+1094 DLKAAN
-1100 IAADENAAVRA
+1100 ITADENVSVEA
-1111 KDTVSL
+1111 KGTVSL
-1117 TPEAQRDITENFK
+1117 TPEAQKDLSENYK

-1136 IMGQGFGVFIGT
+1136 IMGQGFGVFIGS
-1148 KKTTDTYEGDALTRQ
+1148 KKTTDTYEGDALTQR
-1163 GTAIAATGSIS
+1163 GTIIAAKGSVN
-1174 IAADKDAHLTN
+1174 IAADKDAHLAN

-1191 KDADITAAG
+1191 KEASITAAG
-1200 VKLDGKDNI
+1200 VKLDGKDNVV
-1209 IKEKYTHEVSQSGL
+1209 KEKYTHEVSQSGL
-1223 SVSLGGAVMD
+1223 SVSLGGTVMD

-1248 RDDRLRGLYAWE
+1248 ENGMLKGLYAWQ
-1260 IGRKLYDLT
+1260 IGNKIHDLT

-1275 IARYKE
+1275 IAKYKE
-1281 LLKGKNAF
+1281 ILNGKNAF

-1298 HASSTTEILSYE
+1298 RYSDSTEILSHE
-1310 NTGSKIE
+1310 NVGSKIE

-1343 TLEAKNNIDLHAAEN
+1343 TLEAKKNIDLRAAEN
-1358 TTHTVTKERSSSAGV
+1358 TTHTVTESRSSSSGI
-1373 SATYTFGAGITS
+1373 SASYSFGTGTITD
-1385 VGINAERAASDGI
+1385 VGIHADRSSSTGI
-1398 GDRTTYTPAIIQA
+1398 GERTTYTPAIVQA
-1411 QEKLSMTSGADTNI
+1411 KEKLSMTAGADTNI
-1425 IGSQASGKKVNMEV
+1425 IGSQASGKKVDMKV

-1445 ESLQEKDNYS
+1445 ESLQEKDDYR
-1455 EKNSSSGFGISAELS
+1455 EKNSSSGFNISASMS
-1470 GGKVLGK
+1470 GGINTND
-1477 PDPFVS
+1477 PDIGAS
-1483 FGRGKIA
+1483 YSKGKIH
-1490 SAWKSVTGQAG
+1490 SNWKSITGQAG

-1513 KKNTDLQG
+1513 KKNTDLKG
-1521 AVIASEAS
+1521 SVIASEAA
-1529 SDKNKLS
+1529 SDKNTLS
-1536 TGTLTHSDLENSAE
+1536 TETLTYGNIENSAS
-1550 YSAHQYGLTIHG
+1550 YSASSKGLSYRKFASGAYGAGEGYNMKGLTPV
-1562 LTQGKIKNKAEKNS
+1562 LS
-1576 SDSGKPENH
+1576 VP
-1585 TAESAQKSIPGIKY
+1585 AQ
-1599 GLSTA
+1599 
-1604 TNIGLRVGANAKSVT
+1604 
-1619 SSGVAPAVIEV
+1619 
-1630 REGDAES
+1630 GDAASTTKSAIAPGS
-1637 IRALRRD
+1637 IDVRKNPNQDLSDLSRNTSNALNELGRIFD
-1644 TEATLSTL
+1644 KK
-1652 QKIYDKD
+1652 KIE
-1659 DVKEQQELASL
+1659 EQQELAAV
-1670 FLRTMDREI
+1670 FGE
-1679 GSLAAQM
+1679 
-1686 EKRAKTPSEKEKWAE
+1686 E
-1701 GGAYRQGLRILA
+1701 AYRLAHNMKDDGSGRKILVHA
-1713 SGIAG
+1713 AIGGIMSSITGAG
-1718 NLASGNFSAGAVGAA
+1718 F
-1733 TSELFQKSISKLHN
+1733 TS
-1747 KSLEMIASGLLGA
+1747 GA
-1760 VGAGIAGGSGLD
+1760 VGAGLNEAVIKEVDKIAKHDPGAAQIVSAIIGAAAAKAVGGTAGAGASAATSGTKWNFFRVAHHHRNSNGSVISTTDEPMIQAAENILIKEDGSKISSDEATQVLYDLAALLETLEPEKSTNTLPLVEKFSSIVRLGEYLHAHGYTQESADRFLNQYTKEINAFADNFIYKKLGSDSGIVFSKTLSRLQFVEKDFQLPNYIYDRTSEQSKKDVNIYGWKYLD
-1772 GAVPAA
+1772 DIRVAVNKDGNIYLDADQKPVLWEADMVAHPVHTIVLKNKIEMAILSRISSPLENKNFLTDADLELSEISDPANFTGAGRVAHIGGKL
-1778 YAVQY
+1778 VQ
-1783 NRYGHR
+1783 GLS
-1789 RKYDGEIVKKKDG
+1789 KEAGETLIKSSLNKSTFYLIRQKAEVALRDFKSKTWDLGNQAILLNKEGMMHILTRHHPSYWLGTLKKHQTFFSTKSSINDIIYTIQKVVYQNKENIINGNLLKDG
-1802 KFYSY
+1802 KPLDKAKETRF
-1807 NLASNED
+1807 LTGQIEA
-1814 ELIKDPSEGGT
+1814 
-1825 KTVIVWEED
+1825 VIDGVK
-1834 ENENGYD
+1834 Y
-1841 VVYYADGRKVR
+1841 VVG
-1852 FDGDFTSQTATPDKT
+1852 
-1867 NFILSNAVDEKD
+1867 
-1879 QLDLHITADKGISL
+1879 
-1893 NEVVTKKNFR
+1893 
-1903 TGFLDRFVDEGHGVV
+1903 
-1918 NSVKMIAEEPE
+1918 
-1929 QSARILFQ
+1929 
-1937 TIAAMTDID
+1937 
-1946 VLREVPTSVLDGIN
+1946 
-1960 ESLKTLRTGDSYER
+1960 
-1974 GRTTADILLQV
+1974 
-1985 ASFFPQGR
+1985 
-1993 VMKIFKGAEGAL
+1993 
-2005 MAIRAGRGFEEGI
+2005 
-2018 GAARKLNQPSL
+2018 
-2029 LIREGIQAKKAA
+2029 
-2041 GETAKAAG
+2041 
-2049 TEHRAQKAIA
+2049 
-2059 GEQKAAQAE
+2059 
-2068 KTGDRIGESVKKE
+2068 
-2081 PADGKVDKPAKAE
+2081 
-2094 KVEESE
+2094 
-2100 GTKAN
+2100 
-2105 TPAQTEKAGE
+2105 
-2115 SVSKAEDLLTSEGK
+2115 
-2129 FRKKEL
+2129 L
-2135 EEGYLIYVARK
+2135 EEGHINQFFIK
-2146 EKQGA
+2146 E
-2151 PPRDRIDWKEARD
+2151 R
-2164 YFLNDSPMARGNKFN
+2164 
-2179 NTANEK
+2179 
-2185 EWYPYNEVNL
+2185 
-2195 ENRKR
+2195 
-2200 LDSYN
+2200 
-2205 PEKGEIVSRKAT
+2205 
-2217 DLEMIEMKT
+2217 
-2226 FESYLREL
+2226 
-2234 KNKYPP
+2234 
-2240 GTKIRSNKYDEIDG
+2240 
-2254 QELHGTQILEIPAS
+2254 
-2268 NRNFERIDEYV
+2268 
-2279 ALARD
+2279 
-2284 KYGITIR
+2284 
-2291 FREE
+2291 

>member
-45 TSADNGVPVV
+45 TSADNGIPVV
-55 NIAATNGAGVSIN
+55 NIAAANGAGVSIN

-165 FGSNGSLDRIRVTEG
+165 FGRDGSLDRIRVTEG
-180 VVSFEGKGI
+180 AVSFEGKGI

-209 IFANHTTHI
+209 IFANQTTHI
-218 GGANDISYGSLT
+218 GGANNISYGSLT

-293 LINSGGSTAVTAEK
+293 LVNSGGSTAVTAEK

-393 AARTALANHEA
+393 AARTALATHEA

-431 SDMTLNAKDTVMN
+431 GDMTLNAKDTVVN

-450 SGGNMRITAPTV
+450 SGGNMHITAPTV

-482 VRIRIDEPGN
+482 LRIRIDEPGN

-624 EDDRPHSLGIAAL
+624 EDDRPYSLGIAAL
-637 GDQEDVTLATRRNV
+637 GDKEDVTLATRRNV

-666 HLHLGDGITTLK
+666 HLRLGDGIITLK

-716 QLKWDPDKMQ
+716 QLKWNPDAVQ

-738 IIDQILQRTGSIL
+738 IIDQILERTGAI
-751 PDGYE
+751 PGGDK
-756 DVDAAIKA
+756 DADAAIKA

-773 KDLQIAPGIALSK
+773 KDLQLAPGIALSK

-798 IEEQEVEVGGIREK
+798 VEEQEVEVGGIREK

-851 GLILGKEDLRVDAKN
+851 GLILGKDDLRVDAKN

-877 AVVKTSG
+877 AAVKTSG

-889 GSITAERKAAL
+889 GSITAERKAEL
-900 IAGGSISSENN
+900 IAGGNISSENN
-911 IEHFAHQDVVRRMAD
+911 IEHFAHQDVVRRMAG

-935 LTLNAQKDIDLKGA
+935 LTLDAQKDIDLKGA

-960 IVNAGENIHLKTDTL
+960 IVNAGENIHLTTDTL

-1007 SLHAGENIDARAAYI
+1007 SLHAGENIEARAAYI
-1022 RSDEGNVSLN
+1022 RSDEGNVTLN
-1032 ADKDISLTAGREISD
+1032 AGNDISLTAGREISD

-1059 LSSTTNTI
+1059 LSSTTTTV

-1111 KDTVSL
+1111 KGTVSL

-1163 GTAIAATGSIS
+1163 GTTIAAKGSIS
-1174 IAADKDAHLTN
+1174 ISADQDAHLTN

-1191 KDADITAAG
+1191 KDAAITAAG

-1223 SVSLGGAVMD
+1223 SISLGGAVMD

-1298 HASSTTEILSYE
+1298 HASSTTEILSHE

-1343 TLEAKNNIDLHAAEN
+1343 TLEAKKNIDLRAAEN

-1445 ESLQEKDNYS
+1445 ESLQEKDDYR
-1455 EKNSSSGFGISAELS
+1455 EKNSSSGFNISASMS
-1470 GGKVLGK
+1470 GGINTND
-1477 PDPFVS
+1477 PDIAAS
-1483 FGRGKIA
+1483 YSKGKIH
-1490 SAWKSVTGQAG
+1490 SNWKSITGQAG

-1506 DGFDIHV
+1506 DGFHIHV
-1513 KKNTDLQG
+1513 EKNTDLKG
-1521 AVIASEAS
+1521 AVIASEAA
-1529 SDKNKLS
+1529 SDKNTLS
-1536 TGTLTHSDLENSAE
+1536 TGTLTYGNIENSAS
-1550 YSAHQYGLTIHG
+1550 YSASSKGLSYRKFASGAYGAGEGYNMKGLTPV
-1562 LTQGKIKNKAEKNS
+1562 LS
-1576 SDSGKPENH
+1576 VP
-1585 TAESAQKSIPGIKY
+1585 AQ
-1599 GLSTA
+1599 
-1604 TNIGLRVGANAKSVT
+1604 
-1619 SSGVAPAVIEV
+1619 
-1630 REGDAES
+1630 GDAASTTKSAIAPGS
-1637 IRALRRD
+1637 IDVRKNPNQDLSDLSRNTSNALNELGRIFD
-1644 TEATLSTL
+1644 KK
-1652 QKIYDKD
+1652 KIE
-1659 DVKEQQELASL
+1659 EQQELAAV
-1670 FLRTMDREI
+1670 FGE
-1679 GSLAAQM
+1679 
-1686 EKRAKTPSEKEKWAE
+1686 E
-1701 GGAYRQGLRILA
+1701 AYRLAHNMKDDGSGRKILVHA
-1713 SGIAG
+1713 AIGGIMSSITGAG
-1718 NLASGNFSAGAVGAA
+1718 F
-1733 TSELFQKSISKLHN
+1733 TS
-1747 KSLEMIASGLLGA
+1747 GA
-1760 VGAGIAGGSGLD
+1760 VGAG
-1772 GAVPAA
+1772 
-1778 YAVQY
+1778 
-1783 NRYGHR
+1783 
-1789 RKYDGEIVKKKDG
+1789 
-1802 KFYSY
+1802 
-1807 NLASNED
+1807 
-1814 ELIKDPSEGGT
+1814 
-1825 KTVIVWEED
+1825 
-1834 ENENGYD
+1834 
-1841 VVYYADGRKVR
+1841 
-1852 FDGDFTSQTATPDKT
+1852 
-1867 NFILSNAVDEKD
+1867 
-1879 QLDLHITADKGISL
+1879 L
-1893 NEVVTKKNFR
+1893 NEAVIKEIDK
-1903 TGFLDRFVDEGHGVV
+1903 
-1918 NSVKMIAEEPE
+1918 IAKHDP
-1929 QSARILFQ
+1929 
-1937 TIAAMTDID
+1937 
-1946 VLREVPTSVLDGIN
+1946 
-1960 ESLKTLRTGDSYER
+1960 
-1974 GRTTADILLQV
+1974 
-1985 ASFFPQGR
+1985 
-1993 VMKIFKGAEGAL
+1993 
-2005 MAIRAGRGFEEGI
+2005 
-2018 GAARKLNQPSL
+2018 GAAQIVSA
-2029 LIREGIQAKKAA
+2029 IVGAA
-2041 GETAKAAG
+2041 AAKAAG
-2049 TEHRAQKAIA
+2049 GNAAAGASAAASGTKWNYLLVNQYNRMRRELAAAKTE
-2059 GEQKAAQAE
+2059 EEKAAVIAFWTKIYDKQRAE
-2068 KTGDRIGESVKKE
+2068 LKQDIENFPFDGSKITRLWYEYKFLRKYRNPLYELDGTASFILPPTLSTGSKNDDPVLGKEVLQNIVSGTESLKYGYLGDHGNIPSTAQTGFRWLGRVGGVSGSIFSITDFHEDYQKYSGGDLAKAWISDLIPLGSGLAGGAAGTYVGTYIGGLVGGGSGVLTGGAAGTIVGPEGTVVGGGAGGILGGITGVSVGALVGGYTGGIVGGTAGAYIKDYVRKEQFKIKTDEEKKE
-2081 PADGKVDKPAKAE
+2081 EHSQKDD
-2094 KVEESE
+2094 
-2100 GTKAN
+2100 
-2105 TPAQTEKAGE
+2105 
-2115 SVSKAEDLLTSEGK
+2115 
-2129 FRKKEL
+2129 
-2135 EEGYLIYVARK
+2135 
-2146 EKQGA
+2146 
-2151 PPRDRIDWKEARD
+2151 
-2164 YFLNDSPMARGNKFN
+2164 
-2179 NTANEK
+2179 
-2185 EWYPYNEVNL
+2185 
-2195 ENRKR
+2195 
-2200 LDSYN
+2200 
-2205 PEKGEIVSRKAT
+2205 
-2217 DLEMIEMKT
+2217 
-2226 FESYLREL
+2226 
-2234 KNKYPP
+2234 
-2240 GTKIRSNKYDEIDG
+2240 
-2254 QELHGTQILEIPAS
+2254 QE
-2268 NRNFERIDEYV
+2268 
-2279 ALARD
+2279 
-2284 KYGITIR
+2284 
-2291 FREE
+2291 